1 MNAYI
6 NSANDSMNGV
16 FPIVNAC
23 SVGVSITFKG
33 SSEGKPANIYIE
45 MTNYAAIQFAK
56 NLVQAAENHAK
67 ATNKSVE
74 YFRKQLNRKS
84 KHAN

>member
-6 NSANDSMNGV
+6 NAANGSMSGV
-16 FPIVNAC
+16 FPVVVAGP
-23 SVGVSITFKG
+23 VGVQITFKG
-33 SSEGKPANIYIE
+33 SSEGQPANIYVE

-74 YFRKQLNRKS
+74 YFRKQLNRRAK
-84 KHAN
+84 

>member
-6 NSANDSMNGV
+6 NALSDSMAGV
-16 FPIVNAC
+16 FPVVAAGP
-23 SVGVSITFKG
+23 VGVQITFKG
-33 SSEGKPANIYIE
+33 SSGGQPANINIE

-67 ATNKSVE
+67 NTNKSVE
-74 YFRKQLNRKS
+74 YFRRQLNRRTK
-84 KHAN
+84 

>member
-6 NSANDSMNGV
+6 NAVNDTMIGV
-16 FPIVNAC
+16 FPVVTAGP
-23 SVGVSITFKG
+23 VGVQITFKG
-33 SSEGKPANIYIE
+33 SSGGHAAKINIE

-74 YFRKQLNRKS
+74 YFRKQLNRRAK
-84 KHAN
+84 